1 MRRAAPAREGSVRRA
16 GRRGFTLLEMMAVV
30 LLTGIVL
37 SAAVRFYI
45 QLSIAN
51 RAALE
56 RVRGERRTV
65 AIIDRIAR
73 DLEAAMLMK
82 RPESVEDPLS
92 FPWLF
97 LADEEGTFGATRLKF
112 ATRGRVPHGDLP
124 ESDFEV
130 VAYWLAEG
138 ADGSLD
144 LLRWSH
150 PHLPERLDRAFP
162 RNDDPEVAVLAH
174 GVAEFGVRL
183 QSDTGEL
190 TAAWDSSQL
199 VQSNKLPMAAQI
211 TLVLYPE
218 NDDGSL
224 KEADPDAEADLE
236 PELPASRWAF
246 LQMKPIDLEAQR
258 DPEGADDA
266 GEEVD
271 PNGDDDGDG
280 IPNSED
286 DDDDGGGDEDDPEAC
301 MTVGQCVSLNQA
313 AFNGLPPETQATIQS
328 MSGMCFRDVAGSL
341 PVAVQGCE

>member
-1 MRRAAPAREGSVRRA
+1 MRRL
-16 GRRGFTLLEMMAVV
+16 GFTLLEMMAVV

-45 QLSIAN
+45 ELSIAN

-65 AIIDRIAR
+65 SILDRIAR
-73 DLEAAMLMK
+73 DLEAATLMK
-82 RPESVEDPLS
+82 RPEDVEDPLE

-97 LADEEGTFGATRLKF
+97 LAADEGTFGATRLKF

-124 ESDFEV
+124 ESDFEI

-150 PHLPERLDRAFP
+150 PHLPERLDATFP

-183 QSDTGEL
+183 QSETGEL
-190 TAAWDSSQL
+190 AATWDSSQL
-199 VQSNKLPMAAQI
+199 VQSSKLPLAAQI

-218 NDDGSL
+218 NEDGSL
-224 KEADPDAEADLE
+224 KDADPDAAAAAEVE

-246 LQMKPIDLEAQR
+246 LQMRPIDLAAQR
-258 DPEGADDA
+258 DPEGAEDA
-266 GEEVD
+266 A
-271 PNGDDDGDG
+271 GDATDSDGDG
-280 IPNSED
+280 IPDDQDED
-286 DDDDGGGDEDDPEAC
+286 DGDGGGDDEDEEAC

-313 AFNGLPPETQATIQS
+313 TFNGLPPETQATIQS

-341 PVAVQGCE
+341 PFPVQGCE